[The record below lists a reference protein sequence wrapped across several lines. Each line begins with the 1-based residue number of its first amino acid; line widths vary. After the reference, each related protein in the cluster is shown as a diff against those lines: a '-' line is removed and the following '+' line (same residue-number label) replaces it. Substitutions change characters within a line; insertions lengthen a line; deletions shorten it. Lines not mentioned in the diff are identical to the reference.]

1 MTGTGVSMEAEAIG
15 QKAGAEEAAD
25 FARVAAMVGE
35 PVSGAGDVVQ
45 ATPEVPAMDPAESI
59 AGLAAMAAGVAEF
72 AGLQNVAALWSPEAC
87 REFGEKTVPVLRKYP
102 WGARVLAF
110 FETGAGVEEMALGA
124 FVLPMGFATWKAFK
138 ADTAK
143 PEETQ
148 AGGEERPRA
157 VVEVASGELR
167 EVTR

>member
-1 MTGTGVSMEAEAIG
+1 MEAELIE
-15 QKAGAEEAAD
+15 QQAGAEEAAD

-35 PVSGAGDVVQ
+35 PVPGAGEPGQ
-45 ATPEVPAMDPAESI
+45 ETPEAPAMDAAESI
-59 AGLAAMAAGVAEF
+59 AGLATMAAGVAAF
-72 AGLQNVAALWSPEAC
+72 SGLRNVAALWSPETC

-124 FVLPMGFATWKAFK
+124 FLLPMGFATWQAFK

-143 PEETQ
+143 HEEKPE
-148 AGGEERPRA
+148 AGEEKPRA
-157 VVEVASGELR
+157 VVEVATGEFR